1 MKRRFL
7 ALVLAG
13 CLAAVLSTAA
23 WAMSPTGFYLNV
35 ELPSGETIALDVES
49 GDSID
54 NVKEELEMK
63 TKIAAGEQH
72 LYYGGKLLV
81 DGRTLANYNIQKGS
95 TLLLTTKIKGTP
107 AGEKLTEEN
116 MSGSTIG
123 APVTISE
130 KTLNS
135 GTYYLCN
142 NVKLT
147 QALVIQGDVTLDL
160 NGFVLKITGSGSVIK
175 IESGTLTLVDSH
187 PAAIHKFVKEA
198 TGLWTLNENAG
209 TEIVKGGVITGGI
222 GREHSFSSVYG
233 SISENGGGGVFINQ
247 DASFVMESGNIVGC
261 SAVGEHNTAG
271 GVLVA
276 RSASFVM
283 KAGKIAGCTA
293 ARGGGV
299 YVADKNEAKTLGR
312 FTMEGGSIVGCVAT
326 DESYS
331 GGGVANHGDFTMTG
345 GTIRSCTATAGH
357 GGGICSVRQ
366 LHISGSA
373 VVTDCKAGGSYAS
386 SGAMLISPD
395 STYTAIIAGGTFD
408 GNVVNNKSTTITG
421 GTFSDEVQNSGVI
434 ENGQFNGAVNNYE
447 GTIKGGTFYG
457 SVKNESDYDDGVLR
471 RAGTISG
478 GTFNGT
484 VTNEAAGRIS
494 GGTYNGSVY
503 GTFYTVAFV
512 SNGGTAVP
520 NQKYA
525 NTPVTAPTV
534 SRAGYTLVGW
544 YTDEACT
551 AAYDFTQPVTD
562 SVTLYAK
569 WEAAPRYYYNSGT
582 TTDTDNADEDKKGS
596 PKTFDPGAGIYAVS
610 VALSL
615 TGTAWIGRKRH

>member
-1 MKRRFL
+1 METGKNRYTEGERIRGARFGAHGRERSKRVKRRFL

-23 WAMSPTGFYLNV
+23 WATLPTGFYLNV
-35 ELPSGETIALDVES
+35 ELPSGETIALDAES

-54 NVKEELEMK
+54 NIKGKLETK

-72 LYYGGKLLV
+72 LYYGGNLLV

-160 NGFVLKITGSGSVIK
+160 NGFVLQHENRDANDSVIQMD
-175 IESGTLTLVDSH
+175 SGTLTLVDSN
-187 PAAIHKFVKEA
+187 PDAIHKFVKEA

-247 DASFVMESGNIVGC
+247 DASFVMEGGNIVGC
-261 SAVGEHNTAG
+261 SAVGEHSTAG

-299 YVADKNEAKTLGR
+299 YVADRDGDYALGS
-312 FTMEGGSIVGCVAT
+312 FTMNGGTIEWCVAYGSAAY
-326 DESYS
+326 DD
-331 GGGVANHGDFTMTG
+331 GGGVNNLGSFTMNG
-345 GTIRSCTATAGH
+345 GTIRNCTAAYGY
-357 GGGICSVRQ
+357 GGGISSLRNITICGDAFVRDCTASQ
-366 LHISGSA
+366 DKSSA
-373 VVTDCKAGGSYAS
+373 MYLNPSNPADRAVIEGGTFRGNIYAS
-386 SGAMLISPD
+386 PYCTGMVAV
-395 STYTAIIAGGTFD
+395 TGGTFD
-408 GNVVNNKSTTITG
+408 PGQPNGITLH
-421 GTFSDEVQNSGVI
+421 TV
-434 ENGQFNGAVNNYE
+434 
-447 GTIKGGTFYG
+447 
-457 SVKNESDYDDGVLR
+457 
-471 RAGTISG
+471 
-478 GTFNGT
+478 TFN
-484 VTNEAAGRIS
+484 
-494 GGTYNGSVY
+494 
-503 GTFYTVAFV
+503 
-512 SNGGTAVP
+512 SNGGSDVP
-520 NQKYA
+520 GQIRA
-525 NTPVTAPTV
+525 NAAATAPTV

-551 AAYDFTQPVTD
+551 AAYDFTKPVTD

-596 PKTFDPGAGIYAVS
+596 PKTFDPGVGIYAVS

-615 TGTAWIGRKRH
+615 TGTAWICRKRH

>member
-35 ELPSGETIALDVES
+35 ELPSGKTIALDVES

-160 NGFVLKITGSGSVIK
+160 NGFVLQHENRDANDSVIQMD
-175 IESGTLTLVDSH
+175 SGTLTLVDSN
-187 PAAIHKFVKEA
+187 PDAIHKFVKEA

-247 DASFVMESGNIVGC
+247 DASFVMEGGNIVGC

-299 YVADKNEAKTLGR
+299 YVADRDGDYALGS
-312 FTMEGGSIVGCVAT
+312 FTMNGGTIEWCVAYGSAAY
-326 DESYS
+326 DD
-331 GGGVANHGDFTMTG
+331 GGGVNNLGSFTMNG
-345 GTIRSCTATAGH
+345 GTIRNCTAAYGY
-357 GGGICSVRQ
+357 GGGISSLRNITICGDAFVRDCTASQ
-366 LHISGSA
+366 DKSSA
-373 VVTDCKAGGSYAS
+373 MYLNPSNPADRAVIEGGTFRGNIYAS
-386 SGAMLISPD
+386 PYCTGMVAV
-395 STYTAIIAGGTFD
+395 TGGTFD
-408 GNVVNNKSTTITG
+408 PGQPNGITLH
-421 GTFSDEVQNSGVI
+421 TV
-434 ENGQFNGAVNNYE
+434 
-447 GTIKGGTFYG
+447 
-457 SVKNESDYDDGVLR
+457 
-471 RAGTISG
+471 
-478 GTFNGT
+478 TFN
-484 VTNEAAGRIS
+484 
-494 GGTYNGSVY
+494 
-503 GTFYTVAFV
+503 
-512 SNGGTAVP
+512 SNGGSDVP
-520 NQKYA
+520 EQIRA
-525 NTPVTAPTV
+525 NAAATKPADPTR
-534 SRAGYTLVGW
+534 SGYDFGGW
-544 YTDEACT
+544 YTDEA
-551 AAYDFTQPVTD
+551 FTTEYTFTESEKVTQAL
-562 SVTLYAK
+562 TLYAK
-569 WEAAPRYYYNSGT
+569 WTKEAAKYYYYSP
-582 TTDTDNADEDKKGS
+582 ADGSADAAKGS
-596 PKTFDPGAGIYAVS
+596 PKTFDAGVGVYVGMAV
-610 VALSL
+610 LSL
-615 TGTAWIGRKRH
+615 SGSAVVLGKKRK

>member
-13 CLAAVLSTAA
+13 GLAAVLSTAA

-35 ELPSGETIALDVES
+35 ELPSGETIALDAES

-54 NVKEELEMK
+54 NIKGKLETK

-72 LYYGGKLLV
+72 LYYGGNLLV

-160 NGFVLKITGSGSVIK
+160 NGFVLQHENRDANDSVIQMD
-175 IESGTLTLVDSH
+175 SGTLTLVDSN
-187 PAAIHKFVKEA
+187 PDAIPKFVTEA
-198 TGLWTLNENAG
+198 PALWPLNENAG

-247 DASFVMESGNIVGC
+247 DASFVMEGGNIVGC

-299 YVADKNEAKTLGR
+299 YVADRDGDYALGS
-312 FTMEGGSIVGCVAT
+312 FTMNGGTIEWCVAYGSAAY
-326 DESYS
+326 DD
-331 GGGVANHGDFTMTG
+331 GGGVNNLGSFTMNG
-345 GTIRSCTATAGH
+345 GTIRNCTAAYGY
-357 GGGICSVRQ
+357 GGGISSLRNITICGDAFVRDCTASQ
-366 LHISGSA
+366 DKSSA
-373 VVTDCKAGGSYAS
+373 MYLNPSNPADRAVIEGGTFRGNIYAS
-386 SGAMLISPD
+386 PYCTGMVAV
-395 STYTAIIAGGTFD
+395 TGGTFD
-408 GNVVNNKSTTITG
+408 PGQPNGITLH
-421 GTFSDEVQNSGVI
+421 TV
-434 ENGQFNGAVNNYE
+434 
-447 GTIKGGTFYG
+447 
-457 SVKNESDYDDGVLR
+457 
-471 RAGTISG
+471 
-478 GTFNGT
+478 TFN
-484 VTNEAAGRIS
+484 
-494 GGTYNGSVY
+494 
-503 GTFYTVAFV
+503 
-512 SNGGTAVP
+512 SNGGSDVP
-520 NQKYA
+520 GQIRA
-525 NTPVTAPTV
+525 NAAATKPADPTR
-534 SRAGYTLVGW
+534 SGYVFAGW

-562 SVTLYAK
+562 NITLYAK

-582 TTDTDNADEDKKGS
+582 TTDTDNADKDKKGS

-615 TGTAWIGRKRH
+615 TGTALIGRKRH

>member
-23 WAMSPTGFYLNV
+23 WATSPTGFYLNV
-35 ELPSGETIALDVES
+35 ELPSGKTIVLDAES

-54 NVKEELEMK
+54 NVKQ
-63 TKIAAGEQH
+63 KIQNAAGVSVTEQY

-160 NGFVLKITGSGSVIK
+160 NGFVLQHENRDANDSVIQMD
-175 IESGTLTLVDSH
+175 SGTLTLVDSN
-187 PAAIHKFVKEA
+187 PDAIHKFVKEA

-247 DASFVMESGNIVGC
+247 DASFVMEGGNIVGC

-299 YVADKNEAKTLGR
+299 YVADRDGDYALGS
-312 FTMEGGSIVGCVAT
+312 FTMNGGTIEWCVAYGSAAY
-326 DESYS
+326 DD
-331 GGGVANHGDFTMTG
+331 GGGVNNLGSFTMNG
-345 GTIRSCTATAGH
+345 GTIRNCTAAYGY
-357 GGGICSVRQ
+357 GGGISSLRNITICGDAFVRDCTASQ
-366 LHISGSA
+366 DKSSA
-373 VVTDCKAGGSYAS
+373 MYLNPSNPADRAVIEGGTFRGNIYAS
-386 SGAMLISPD
+386 PYCTGMVAV
-395 STYTAIIAGGTFD
+395 TGGTFD
-408 GNVVNNKSTTITG
+408 PGQPNGITLH
-421 GTFSDEVQNSGVI
+421 TV
-434 ENGQFNGAVNNYE
+434 
-447 GTIKGGTFYG
+447 
-457 SVKNESDYDDGVLR
+457 
-471 RAGTISG
+471 
-478 GTFNGT
+478 TFN
-484 VTNEAAGRIS
+484 
-494 GGTYNGSVY
+494 
-503 GTFYTVAFV
+503 
-512 SNGGTAVP
+512 SNGGSDVP
-520 NQKYA
+520 EQIRA
-525 NTPVTAPTV
+525 NAAATKPADPTR
-534 SRAGYTLVGW
+534 SGYDFGGW
-544 YTDEACT
+544 YTDEA
-551 AAYDFTQPVTD
+551 FTTEYTFTESEKVTQAL
-562 SVTLYAK
+562 TLYAK
-569 WEAAPRYYYNSGT
+569 WTKEAAKYYYYSP
-582 TTDTDNADEDKKGS
+582 ADGSADAAKGS
-596 PKTFDPGAGIYAVS
+596 PKTFDAGVGIYAVS
-610 VALSL
+610 AALSL

>member
-23 WAMSPTGFYLNV
+23 WAMCLNV

-54 NVKEELEMK
+54 NVKQK
-63 TKIAAGEQH
+63 VQNAAGVSVTEQY
-72 LYYGGKLLV
+72 LYYGGKFLYN
-81 DGRTLANYNIQKGS
+81 GRTLADYNIQKES
-95 TLLLTTKIKGTP
+95 TLLVASEAKGTP
-107 AGEKLTEEN
+107 SGTPLTAAEPSKEWVDITEEKVLTE
-116 MSGSTIG
+116 
-123 APVTISE
+123 
-130 KTLNS
+130 
-135 GTYYLCN
+135 GTYFLCN
-142 NVKLT
+142 NVNLT
-147 QALVIQGDVTLDL
+147 HPLVIQGDVTLDL
-160 NGFVLKITGSGSVIK
+160 NGFVLQYENSGANDSVIQVD
-175 IESGTLTLVDSH
+175 SGTLTLVDSH
-187 PAAIHKFVKEA
+187 PAAIHKFVKN
-198 TGLWTLNENAG
+198 TDDLWMLDESQGAG
-209 TEIVKGGVITGGI
+209 IVRGGIITGGNA
-222 GREHSFSSVYG
+222 GY
-233 SISENGGGGVFINQ
+233 NDGGGVYVCPG
-247 DASFVMESGNIVGC
+247 AELVMRGGSIVGC
-261 SAVGEHNTAG
+261 
-271 GVLVA
+271 
-276 RSASFVM
+276 
-283 KAGKIAGCTA
+283 KAKQ
-293 ARGGGV
+293 GGGV

-312 FTMEGGSIVGCVAT
+312 FTMKGGSIVGCVAT

-345 GTIRSCTATAGH
+345 GTIHRCSTTEGS

-373 VVTDCKAGGSYAS
+373 IVTDCKAGGSYAS
-386 SGAMLISPD
+386 SGAMLISPG
-395 STYTAIIAGGTFD
+395 STYTAVIAGGTFD
-408 GNVVNNKSTTITG
+408 GNVENSKGTITG
-421 GTFSDEVQNSGVI
+421 GTFNGQVRNSGVI

-447 GTIKGGTFYG
+447 GTIKGGTF
-457 SVKNESDYDDGVLR
+457 
-471 RAGTISG
+471 
-478 GTFNGT
+478 NGT
-484 VTNEAAGRIS
+484 VTNEGGGRIS

-551 AAYDFTQPVTD
+551 AAYDFTQPVTE

-596 PKTFDPGAGIYAVS
+596 PKTFDPGVGIYAVS

>member
-23 WAMSPTGFYLNV
+23 WATLPTGFYLNV
-35 ELPSGETIALDVES
+35 ELPSGETIALDAES

-54 NVKEELEMK
+54 NIKGKLETK

-72 LYYGGKLLV
+72 LYYGGNLLV

-160 NGFVLKITGSGSVIK
+160 NGFVLQHENRDANDSVIK
-175 IESGTLTLVDSH
+175 IESGTLTLVDSN
-187 PAAIHKFVKEA
+187 PDAIHKFVKEA

-247 DASFVMESGNIVGC
+247 DASFVMEGGNIVGC

-299 YVADKNEAKTLGR
+299 YVADRDGDYALGS
-312 FTMEGGSIVGCVAT
+312 FTMNGGTIEWCVAYGSAAY
-326 DESYS
+326 DD
-331 GGGVANHGDFTMTG
+331 GGGVNNLGSFTMNG
-345 GTIRSCTATAGH
+345 GTIRNCTAAYGY
-357 GGGICSVRQ
+357 GGGISSLRNITICGDAFVRDCTASQ
-366 LHISGSA
+366 DKSSA
-373 VVTDCKAGGSYAS
+373 MYLNPSNPADRAVIEGGTFRGNIYAS
-386 SGAMLISPD
+386 PYCTGMVAV
-395 STYTAIIAGGTFD
+395 TGGTFD
-408 GNVVNNKSTTITG
+408 PGQPNGITLH
-421 GTFSDEVQNSGVI
+421 TV
-434 ENGQFNGAVNNYE
+434 
-447 GTIKGGTFYG
+447 
-457 SVKNESDYDDGVLR
+457 
-471 RAGTISG
+471 
-478 GTFNGT
+478 TFN
-484 VTNEAAGRIS
+484 
-494 GGTYNGSVY
+494 
-503 GTFYTVAFV
+503 
-512 SNGGTAVP
+512 SNGGSDVP
-520 NQKYA
+520 EQIRA
-525 NTPVTAPTV
+525 NAAATKPD
-534 SRAGYTLVGW
+534 SRKAGYTLVGW

-551 AAYDFTQPVTD
+551 AAYAFTKPVTD

-569 WEAAPRYYYNSGT
+569 WEAAPRYYYNSGTT

-615 TGTAWIGRKRH
+615 TGTAGIGRKRH

>member
-23 WAMSPTGFYLNV
+23 WATSPTGFCLNV
-35 ELPSGETIALDVES
+35 ELPSGKTIALDVES

-54 NVKEELEMK
+54 NVKQK
-63 TKIAAGEQH
+63 VQNAAGVSATEQY

-81 DGRTLANYNIQKGS
+81 DDRTLANYNIQKGS

-142 NVKLT
+142 NVNLT
-147 QALVIQGDVTLDL
+147 HPLVIQGDVTLDL

-247 DASFVMESGNIVGC
+247 DASFVMEGGNIVGC

-299 YVADKNEAKTLGR
+299 YVADRDGDYALGS
-312 FTMEGGSIVGCVAT
+312 FTMNGGTIEWCVAYGSAAY
-326 DESYS
+326 DD
-331 GGGVANHGDFTMTG
+331 GGGVNNLGSFTMNG
-345 GTIRSCTATAGH
+345 GTIRNCTAAYEY
-357 GGGICSVRQ
+357 GGGISSLRNITICGDAFVRDCTASQ
-366 LHISGSA
+366 DKSSA
-373 VVTDCKAGGSYAS
+373 MYLNPSNPADRAVIEGGTFRGNIYAS
-386 SGAMLISPD
+386 PYCTGMVAV
-395 STYTAIIAGGTFD
+395 TGGTFD
-408 GNVVNNKSTTITG
+408 PGQPNGITLH
-421 GTFSDEVQNSGVI
+421 TV
-434 ENGQFNGAVNNYE
+434 
-447 GTIKGGTFYG
+447 
-457 SVKNESDYDDGVLR
+457 
-471 RAGTISG
+471 
-478 GTFNGT
+478 TFN
-484 VTNEAAGRIS
+484 
-494 GGTYNGSVY
+494 
-503 GTFYTVAFV
+503 
-512 SNGGTAVP
+512 SNGGSDVP
-520 NQKYA
+520 EQIRA
-525 NTPVTAPTV
+525 NAAATKPADPTR
-534 SRAGYTLVGW
+534 SGYVFAGW

-551 AAYDFTQPVTD
+551 AAYDFTQPVRD
-562 SVTLYAK
+562 NITLYAK

-582 TTDTDNADEDKKGS
+582 TETGKTDENKKGS
-596 PKTFDPGAGIYAVS
+596 PKTFDPGVGIYAVS

>member
-23 WAMSPTGFYLNV
+23 WATLPTGFYLNV
-35 ELPSGETIALDVES
+35 ELPSGETIALDAAS

-54 NVKEELEMK
+54 NIIGKLETK

-142 NVKLT
+142 NVNLT
-147 QALVIQGDVTLDL
+147 QPLVIQGDVTLDL

-175 IESGTLTLVDSH
+175 IESGTLTLVDSN
-187 PAAIHKFVKEA
+187 PAAIHKFVKN
-198 TGLWTLNENAG
+198 TGDLWMLDESQGAG
-209 TEIVKGGVITGGI
+209 IVRGGIITGGI

-247 DASFVMESGNIVGC
+247 DASFVMEGGNIVGC

-299 YVADKNEAKTLGR
+299 YVADRDGDYALGS
-312 FTMEGGSIVGCVAT
+312 FTMNGGTIEWCVAYGSAAY
-326 DESYS
+326 DD
-331 GGGVANHGDFTMTG
+331 GGGVNNLGSFTMNG
-345 GTIRSCTATAGH
+345 GTIRNCTAAYGY
-357 GGGICSVRQ
+357 GGGISSLRNITICGDAFVRDCTASQ
-366 LHISGSA
+366 DKSSA
-373 VVTDCKAGGSYAS
+373 MYLNPSNPADRAVIEGGTFRGNIYAS
-386 SGAMLISPD
+386 PYCTGMVAV
-395 STYTAIIAGGTFD
+395 TGGTFD
-408 GNVVNNKSTTITG
+408 PGQPNGITLH
-421 GTFSDEVQNSGVI
+421 TV
-434 ENGQFNGAVNNYE
+434 
-447 GTIKGGTFYG
+447 
-457 SVKNESDYDDGVLR
+457 
-471 RAGTISG
+471 
-478 GTFNGT
+478 TFN
-484 VTNEAAGRIS
+484 
-494 GGTYNGSVY
+494 
-503 GTFYTVAFV
+503 
-512 SNGGTAVP
+512 SNGGSDVP
-520 NQKYA
+520 GQIRA
-525 NTPVTAPTV
+525 NAAATKPADPTR
-534 SRAGYTLVGW
+534 SGYVFAGW

-562 SVTLYAK
+562 NITLYAK

-582 TTDTDNADEDKKGS
+582 TTDTDNADKDKKGS

-615 TGTAWIGRKRH
+615 TGTALIGRKRH

>member
-23 WAMSPTGFYLNV
+23 WATSPTGFCLNV

-54 NVKEELEMK
+54 NVKQK
-63 TKIAAGEQH
+63 VQNAAGVSVTEQY
-72 LYYGGKLLV
+72 LYYGGKFLNN
-81 DGRTLANYNIQKGS
+81 GRTLADYNIQKES
-95 TLLLTTKIKGTP
+95 TLLVASEAKGTP
-107 AGEKLTEEN
+107 SGTPLTAAEPSKEWVNITEEN
-116 MSGSTIG
+116 VLT
-123 APVTISE
+123 E
-130 KTLNS
+130 
-135 GTYYLCN
+135 GTYFLCN
-142 NVKLT
+142 NVNLT
-147 QALVIQGDVTLDL
+147 HPLVIRGNVTLDL

-187 PAAIHKFVKEA
+187 PAAIHKFVKN
-198 TGLWTLNENAG
+198 TGDLWMLDESQGAG
-209 TEIVKGGVITGGI
+209 IVRGGIITGGI

-247 DASFVMESGNIVGC
+247 DASFVMEGGNIVGC

-299 YVADKNEAKTLGR
+299 YVADRDGDYALGS
-312 FTMEGGSIVGCVAT
+312 FTMNGGTIEWCVAYGSAAY
-326 DESYS
+326 DD
-331 GGGVANHGDFTMTG
+331 GGGVNNLGSFTMNG
-345 GTIRSCTATAGH
+345 GTIRNCTAAYGY
-357 GGGICSVRQ
+357 GGGISSLRNITICGDAYVRDCTASQ
-366 LHISGSA
+366 DKSSA
-373 VVTDCKAGGSYAS
+373 MYLNPSNPADRAVIEGGTFRGNIYAS
-386 SGAMLISPD
+386 PYCTGMVAV
-395 STYTAIIAGGTFD
+395 TGGTFD
-408 GNVVNNKSTTITG
+408 PGQPNGITLY
-421 GTFSDEVQNSGVI
+421 TV
-434 ENGQFNGAVNNYE
+434 
-447 GTIKGGTFYG
+447 
-457 SVKNESDYDDGVLR
+457 
-471 RAGTISG
+471 
-478 GTFNGT
+478 TFN
-484 VTNEAAGRIS
+484 
-494 GGTYNGSVY
+494 
-503 GTFYTVAFV
+503 
-512 SNGGTAVP
+512 SNGGSDVP
-520 NQKYA
+520 GQIRA
-525 NTPVTAPTV
+525 NAAATKPD
-534 SRAGYTLVGW
+534 SRKAGYTLVGW

-582 TTDTDNADEDKKGS
+582 TTDTDNGDEDKKGS

-610 VALSL
+610 AALSL

>member
-23 WAMSPTGFYLNV
+23 WATSPTGFYLNV
-35 ELPSGETIALDVES
+35 ELPSGETIALDAES

-54 NVKEELEMK
+54 NVKQK
-63 TKIAAGEQH
+63 VQNAAGVSVTEQY
-72 LYYGGKLLV
+72 LYYGGKFLNN
-81 DGRTLANYNIQKGS
+81 GRTLADYNIQKGS

-160 NGFVLKITGSGSVIK
+160 NGFVLQHENRDANDSVIQVD
-175 IESGTLTLVDSH
+175 SGTLTLVDSH
-187 PAAIHKFVKEA
+187 PYAIHKFVKES

-247 DASFVMESGNIVGC
+247 DASFVMEGGNIVGC

-299 YVADKNEAKTLGR
+299 YVADRDGDYALGS
-312 FTMEGGSIVGCVAT
+312 FTMNGGTIEWCVAYGSAAY
-326 DESYS
+326 DD
-331 GGGVANHGDFTMTG
+331 GGGVNNLGSFTMNG
-345 GTIRSCTATAGH
+345 GTIRNCTAAYGY
-357 GGGICSVRQ
+357 GGGISSLRNITICGDAFVRDCTARQ
-366 LHISGSA
+366 DKSSA
-373 VVTDCKAGGSYAS
+373 MYLNPSNPADRAVIEGGTFRGNIYAS
-386 SGAMLISPD
+386 PYCTGMVAV
-395 STYTAIIAGGTFD
+395 TGGTFD
-408 GNVVNNKSTTITG
+408 PGQPNGITLH
-421 GTFSDEVQNSGVI
+421 TV
-434 ENGQFNGAVNNYE
+434 
-447 GTIKGGTFYG
+447 
-457 SVKNESDYDDGVLR
+457 
-471 RAGTISG
+471 
-478 GTFNGT
+478 TFN
-484 VTNEAAGRIS
+484 
-494 GGTYNGSVY
+494 
-503 GTFYTVAFV
+503 
-512 SNGGTAVP
+512 SNGGSDVP
-520 NQKYA
+520 EQIRA
-525 NTPVTAPTV
+525 NAAATKPD
-534 SRAGYTLVGW
+534 SRKAGYTLVGW

>member
-23 WAMSPTGFYLNV
+23 WATSPTGFYLNV
-35 ELPSGETIALDVES
+35 ELPSGETIALDAAS

-54 NVKEELEMK
+54 NIIGKLETK

-160 NGFVLKITGSGSVIK
+160 NGFVLQHENRDANDSVIK
-175 IESGTLTLVDSH
+175 IESGTLTLVDSN
-187 PAAIHKFVKEA
+187 PDAIHKFVKEA

-247 DASFVMESGNIVGC
+247 DASFVMEGGNIVGC

-299 YVADKNEAKTLGR
+299 YVADRDGDYALGS
-312 FTMEGGSIVGCVAT
+312 FTMNGGTIEWCVAYGSAAY
-326 DESYS
+326 DD
-331 GGGVANHGDFTMTG
+331 GGGVNNLGSFTMNG
-345 GTIRSCTATAGH
+345 GTIRNCTAAYGY
-357 GGGICSVRQ
+357 GGGISSLRNITICGDAFVRDCTASQ
-366 LHISGSA
+366 DKSSA
-373 VVTDCKAGGSYAS
+373 MYLNPSNPADRAVIEGGTFRGNIYAS
-386 SGAMLISPD
+386 LYCTGMVAV
-395 STYTAIIAGGTFD
+395 TGGTFD
-408 GNVVNNKSTTITG
+408 PGQPNGITLH
-421 GTFSDEVQNSGVI
+421 TV
-434 ENGQFNGAVNNYE
+434 
-447 GTIKGGTFYG
+447 
-457 SVKNESDYDDGVLR
+457 
-471 RAGTISG
+471 
-478 GTFNGT
+478 TFN
-484 VTNEAAGRIS
+484 
-494 GGTYNGSVY
+494 
-503 GTFYTVAFV
+503 
-512 SNGGTAVP
+512 SNGGSDVP
-520 NQKYA
+520 EQIRA
-525 NTPVTAPTV
+525 NAAATKPD
-534 SRAGYTLVGW
+534 SRKAGYTLVGW

-551 AAYDFTQPVTD
+551 AAYDFTKPVTD

-596 PKTFDPGAGIYAVS
+596 PKTFDPGVGIYAVS

>member
-23 WAMSPTGFYLNV
+23 WAMCLNV

-54 NVKEELEMK
+54 NVKQK
-63 TKIAAGEQH
+63 VQNAAGVSVTEQY
-72 LYYGGKLLV
+72 LYYGGKFLYN
-81 DGRTLANYNIQKGS
+81 GRTLADYNIQKES
-95 TLLLTTKIKGTP
+95 TLLVASEAKGTP
-107 AGEKLTEEN
+107 SGTPLTAAEPSKEWVDITEEKVLTE
-116 MSGSTIG
+116 
-123 APVTISE
+123 
-130 KTLNS
+130 
-135 GTYYLCN
+135 GTYFLCN
-142 NVKLT
+142 NVNLT
-147 QALVIQGDVTLDL
+147 HPLVIQGDVTLDL
-160 NGFVLKITGSGSVIK
+160 NGFVLQYENSGANDSVIQVD
-175 IESGTLTLVDSH
+175 SGTLTLVDSH
-187 PAAIHKFVKEA
+187 PAAIHKFVKN
-198 TGLWTLNENAG
+198 TDDLWMLDESQGAG
-209 TEIVKGGVITGGI
+209 IVRGGIITGGNA
-222 GREHSFSSVYG
+222 GY
-233 SISENGGGGVFINQ
+233 NDGGGVYVCPG
-247 DASFVMESGNIVGC
+247 AELVMRGGSIVGC
-261 SAVGEHNTAG
+261 
-271 GVLVA
+271 
-276 RSASFVM
+276 
-283 KAGKIAGCTA
+283 KAKQ
-293 ARGGGV
+293 GGGV

-312 FTMEGGSIVGCVAT
+312 FTMKGGSIVGCVAT

-345 GTIRSCTATAGH
+345 GTIHRCSTTEGS

-373 VVTDCKAGGSYAS
+373 IVTDCKAGGSYAS
-386 SGAMLISPD
+386 SGAMLISPG
-395 STYTAIIAGGTFD
+395 STYTAVIAGGTFD
-408 GNVVNNKSTTITG
+408 GNVENSKGTITG
-421 GTFSDEVQNSGVI
+421 GTFNGQVRNSGVI
-434 ENGQFNGAVNNYE
+434 ENGQFNGAVNNYA
-447 GTIKGGTFYG
+447 GTIK
-457 SVKNESDYDDGVLR
+457 
-471 RAGTISG
+471 G

-484 VTNEAAGRIS
+484 VTNEGAGRIS

-551 AAYDFTQPVTD
+551 AAYDFTQPVTE

-596 PKTFDPGAGIYAVS
+596 PKTFDPGVGIYAVS

>member
-23 WAMSPTGFYLNV
+23 WATLPTGFYLNV
-35 ELPSGETIALDVES
+35 ELPSGETIALDAES
-49 GDSID
+49 GDSTD
-54 NVKEELEMK
+54 NIKGKLETK

-72 LYYGGKLLV
+72 LYYGGNLLV

-142 NVKLT
+142 NVNLT
-147 QALVIQGDVTLDL
+147 HPLVIRGNVTLDL

-247 DASFVMESGNIVGC
+247 DASFVMEGGNIVGC

-299 YVADKNEAKTLGR
+299 YVADRDGDYALGS
-312 FTMEGGSIVGCVAT
+312 FTMNGGTIEWCVAYGSAAY
-326 DESYS
+326 DD
-331 GGGVANHGDFTMTG
+331 GGGVNNLGSFTMNG
-345 GTIRSCTATAGH
+345 GTIRNCTAAYGY
-357 GGGICSVRQ
+357 GGGISSLRNITICGDAFVRDCTASQ
-366 LHISGSA
+366 DKSSA
-373 VVTDCKAGGSYAS
+373 MYLNPSNPADRAVIEGGTFRGNIYAS
-386 SGAMLISPD
+386 PYCAGMVAV
-395 STYTAIIAGGTFD
+395 TGGTFD
-408 GNVVNNKSTTITG
+408 PGQPNGITLH
-421 GTFSDEVQNSGVI
+421 TV
-434 ENGQFNGAVNNYE
+434 
-447 GTIKGGTFYG
+447 
-457 SVKNESDYDDGVLR
+457 
-471 RAGTISG
+471 
-478 GTFNGT
+478 TFN
-484 VTNEAAGRIS
+484 
-494 GGTYNGSVY
+494 
-503 GTFYTVAFV
+503 
-512 SNGGTAVP
+512 SNGGSDVP
-520 NQKYA
+520 EQIRA
-525 NTPVTAPTV
+525 NAAATKPD
-534 SRAGYTLVGW
+534 SRKAGYTLVGW

-551 AAYDFTQPVTD
+551 AAYDFTKPVTD

-582 TTDTDNADEDKKGS
+582 TTDTDNADKDKKGS

-615 TGTAWIGRKRH
+615 AGMAYVSRKKQ

>member
-23 WAMSPTGFYLNV
+23 WATLPTGFYLNV

-54 NVKEELEMK
+54 NIKGKLETK

-72 LYYGGKLLV
+72 LYYGGNLLV

-160 NGFVLKITGSGSVIK
+160 NGFVLQHENRDANDSVIQMD
-175 IESGTLTLVDSH
+175 SGTLTLVDSN
-187 PAAIHKFVKEA
+187 PDAIHKFVKEA

-247 DASFVMESGNIVGC
+247 DASFVMEGGNIVGC

-299 YVADKNEAKTLGR
+299 YVADRDGDYALGS
-312 FTMEGGSIVGCVAT
+312 FTMNGGTIEWCVAYGSAAY
-326 DESYS
+326 DD
-331 GGGVANHGDFTMTG
+331 GGGVNNLGSFTMNG
-345 GTIRSCTATAGH
+345 GTIRNCTAAYGY
-357 GGGICSVRQ
+357 GGGISSLRNITICGDAFVRDCTASQ
-366 LHISGSA
+366 DKSSA
-373 VVTDCKAGGSYAS
+373 MYLNPSNPADRAVIEGGTFRGNIYAS
-386 SGAMLISPD
+386 PYRTGMVAV
-395 STYTAIIAGGTFD
+395 TGGTFD
-408 GNVVNNKSTTITG
+408 PGQPNGITLH
-421 GTFSDEVQNSGVI
+421 TV
-434 ENGQFNGAVNNYE
+434 
-447 GTIKGGTFYG
+447 
-457 SVKNESDYDDGVLR
+457 
-471 RAGTISG
+471 
-478 GTFNGT
+478 TFN
-484 VTNEAAGRIS
+484 
-494 GGTYNGSVY
+494 
-503 GTFYTVAFV
+503 
-512 SNGGTAVP
+512 SNGGSDVP
-520 NQKYA
+520 GQIRA
-525 NTPVTAPTV
+525 NAAATKPD
-534 SRAGYTLVGW
+534 SRKAGYTLVGW

-551 AAYDFTQPVTD
+551 AAYDFTKPVTD

>member
-23 WAMSPTGFYLNV
+23 WATSPTGFCLNV
-35 ELPSGETIALDVES
+35 ELPSGETIALDAES

-54 NVKEELEMK
+54 NVKQK
-63 TKIAAGEQH
+63 VQNAAGVSVTEQY
-72 LYYGGKLLV
+72 LYYGGKFLNN
-81 DGRTLANYNIQKGS
+81 GRTLADYNIQKES
-95 TLLLTTKIKGTP
+95 TLLVASEAKGTP
-107 AGEKLTEEN
+107 SGTPLTAAEPLKEWVNITEEKVLTE
-116 MSGSTIG
+116 G
-123 APVTISE
+123 A
-130 KTLNS
+130 
-135 GTYYLCN
+135 YFLCN
-142 NVKLT
+142 NVNLT
-147 QALVIQGDVTLDL
+147 HPLVIQGDVTLDL

-247 DASFVMESGNIVGC
+247 DASFVMEGGNIVGC

-299 YVADKNEAKTLGR
+299 YVADRDGDYALGS
-312 FTMEGGSIVGCVAT
+312 FTMNGGTIEWCVAYGSAAY
-326 DESYS
+326 DD
-331 GGGVANHGDFTMTG
+331 GGGVNNLGSFTMNG
-345 GTIRSCTATAGH
+345 GTIRNCTAAYGY
-357 GGGICSVRQ
+357 GGGISSLRNITICGDAFVRDCTASQ
-366 LHISGSA
+366 DKSSA
-373 VVTDCKAGGSYAS
+373 MYLNPSNPADRAVIEGGTFRGNIYAS
-386 SGAMLISPD
+386 PYCTGMVAV
-395 STYTAIIAGGTFD
+395 TGGTFD
-408 GNVVNNKSTTITG
+408 PGQPNGITLH
-421 GTFSDEVQNSGVI
+421 TV
-434 ENGQFNGAVNNYE
+434 
-447 GTIKGGTFYG
+447 
-457 SVKNESDYDDGVLR
+457 
-471 RAGTISG
+471 
-478 GTFNGT
+478 TFN
-484 VTNEAAGRIS
+484 
-494 GGTYNGSVY
+494 
-503 GTFYTVAFV
+503 
-512 SNGGTAVP
+512 SNGGSDVP
-520 NQKYA
+520 EQIRA
-525 NTPVTAPTV
+525 NAAATKPD
-534 SRAGYTLVGW
+534 SRKAGYTLVGW

-551 AAYDFTQPVTD
+551 AAYDFTKPVTD

-615 TGTAWIGRKRH
+615 TDNVQ

>member
-23 WAMSPTGFYLNV
+23 WATSPTGFYLNV

-54 NVKEELEMK
+54 NVKQK
-63 TKIAAGEQH
+63 VQNAAGVSVTEQY
-72 LYYGGKLLV
+72 LYYGGKFLNN
-81 DGRTLANYNIQKGS
+81 GRTLADYNIQKES
-95 TLLLTTKIKGTP
+95 TLLVASEAKGTP
-107 AGEKLTEEN
+107 SGTPLTAAEPSKEWVDITEEKVLTE
-116 MSGSTIG
+116 
-123 APVTISE
+123 
-130 KTLNS
+130 
-135 GTYYLCN
+135 GTYFLCN
-142 NVKLT
+142 NVNLT
-147 QALVIQGDVTLDL
+147 HPLVIRGNVTLDL

-187 PAAIHKFVKEA
+187 PAAIHKFVKN
-198 TGLWTLNENAG
+198 TDDLWMLDESQGA
-209 TEIVKGGVITGGI
+209 EIVKGGVITGGI

-247 DASFVMESGNIVGC
+247 DASFVMEGGNIVGC

-299 YVADKNEAKTLGR
+299 YVADRDGDYALGS
-312 FTMEGGSIVGCVAT
+312 FTMNGGTIEWCVAYGSAAY
-326 DESYS
+326 DD
-331 GGGVANHGDFTMTG
+331 GGGVNNLGSFTMNG
-345 GTIRSCTATAGH
+345 GTIRNCTAAYGY
-357 GGGICSVRQ
+357 GGGISSLRNITICGDAFVRDCTASQ
-366 LHISGSA
+366 DKSSA
-373 VVTDCKAGGSYAS
+373 MYLNPSNPADRAVIEGGTFRGNIYAS
-386 SGAMLISPD
+386 PYCTGMVAV
-395 STYTAIIAGGTFD
+395 TGGTFD
-408 GNVVNNKSTTITG
+408 PGQPNGITLH
-421 GTFSDEVQNSGVI
+421 TV
-434 ENGQFNGAVNNYE
+434 
-447 GTIKGGTFYG
+447 
-457 SVKNESDYDDGVLR
+457 
-471 RAGTISG
+471 
-478 GTFNGT
+478 TFN
-484 VTNEAAGRIS
+484 
-494 GGTYNGSVY
+494 
-503 GTFYTVAFV
+503 
-512 SNGGTAVP
+512 SNGGSDVP
-520 NQKYA
+520 EQIRA
-525 NTPVTAPTV
+525 NAAATKPD
-534 SRAGYTLVGW
+534 SCKAGYTLVGW
-544 YTDEACT
+544 ACT
-551 AAYDFTQPVTD
+551 AAYDFTKPVTD

-582 TTDTDNADEDKKGS
+582 TTDTDNGDEDKKGS

>member
-1 MKRRFL
+1 MKKL
-7 ALVLAG
+7 WALVLAG

-23 WAMSPTGFYLNV
+23 WATLPTGFYLNV
-35 ELPSGETIALDVES
+35 ELPSGETIALDAES

-54 NVKEELEMK
+54 NIKGKLETK

-72 LYYGGKLLV
+72 LYYGGNLLV

-123 APVTISE
+123 APVTIGE

-160 NGFVLKITGSGSVIK
+160 NGFVLQHENRDANDSVIQMD
-175 IESGTLTLVDSH
+175 SGTLTLVDSN
-187 PAAIHKFVKEA
+187 PDAIHKFVKEA

-247 DASFVMESGNIVGC
+247 DASFVMEGGNIVGC

-299 YVADKNEAKTLGR
+299 YVADRDGDYALGS
-312 FTMEGGSIVGCVAT
+312 FTMNGGTIEWCVAYGSAAY
-326 DESYS
+326 DD
-331 GGGVANHGDFTMTG
+331 GGGVNNLGSFTMNG
-345 GTIRSCTATAGH
+345 GTIRNCTAAYGY
-357 GGGICSVRQ
+357 GGGISSLRNITICGDAFVRDCTASQ
-366 LHISGSA
+366 DKSSA
-373 VVTDCKAGGSYAS
+373 MYLNPSNPADRAVIEGGTFRGNIYAS
-386 SGAMLISPD
+386 PYCTGMVAV
-395 STYTAIIAGGTFD
+395 TGGTFD
-408 GNVVNNKSTTITG
+408 PGQPNGITLH
-421 GTFSDEVQNSGVI
+421 TV
-434 ENGQFNGAVNNYE
+434 
-447 GTIKGGTFYG
+447 
-457 SVKNESDYDDGVLR
+457 
-471 RAGTISG
+471 
-478 GTFNGT
+478 TFN
-484 VTNEAAGRIS
+484 
-494 GGTYNGSVY
+494 
-503 GTFYTVAFV
+503 
-512 SNGGTAVP
+512 SNGGSDVP
-520 NQKYA
+520 EQIRA
-525 NTPVTAPTV
+525 NAAATKPD
-534 SRAGYTLVGW
+534 SRKAGYTLVGW

-551 AAYDFTQPVTD
+551 AAYDFTKPVTD
-562 SVTLYAK
+562 NITLYAK

-582 TTDTDNADEDKKGS
+582 TTDTDNGDEDKKGS

-610 VALSL
+610 AALSL

>member
-23 WAMSPTGFYLNV
+23 WATLPTGFYLNV
-35 ELPSGETIALDVES
+35 ELPSGETIALDAES

-54 NVKEELEMK
+54 NIKGKLETK

-72 LYYGGKLLV
+72 LYYGGNLLV

-142 NVKLT
+142 NVNLT

-247 DASFVMESGNIVGC
+247 DASFVMEGGNIVGC

-299 YVADKNEAKTLGR
+299 YVADRDGDYALGS
-312 FTMEGGSIVGCVAT
+312 FTMNGGTIEWCVAYGSAAY
-326 DESYS
+326 DD
-331 GGGVANHGDFTMTG
+331 GGGVNNLGSFTMNG
-345 GTIRSCTATAGH
+345 GTIRNCTAAYGY
-357 GGGICSVRQ
+357 GGGISSLRNITICGDAFVRDCTASQ
-366 LHISGSA
+366 DKSSA
-373 VVTDCKAGGSYAS
+373 MYLNPSNPADRAVIEGGTFRGNIYAS
-386 SGAMLISPD
+386 PYCTGMVAV
-395 STYTAIIAGGTFD
+395 TGGTFD
-408 GNVVNNKSTTITG
+408 PGQPNGITLH
-421 GTFSDEVQNSGVI
+421 TV
-434 ENGQFNGAVNNYE
+434 
-447 GTIKGGTFYG
+447 
-457 SVKNESDYDDGVLR
+457 
-471 RAGTISG
+471 
-478 GTFNGT
+478 TFN
-484 VTNEAAGRIS
+484 
-494 GGTYNGSVY
+494 
-503 GTFYTVAFV
+503 
-512 SNGGTAVP
+512 SNGGSDVP
-520 NQKYA
+520 EQIRA
-525 NTPVTAPTV
+525 NAAATKPADPTR
-534 SRAGYTLVGW
+534 SGYVFAGW

-551 AAYDFTQPVTD
+551 AAYDFTKPVTD

-596 PKTFDPGAGIYAVS
+596 PKTFDPGVGIYAVS

>member
-35 ELPSGETIALDVES
+35 ELPSGKTIALDVES

-160 NGFVLKITGSGSVIK
+160 NGFVLQHENRDANDSVIQMD
-175 IESGTLTLVDSH
+175 SGTLTLVDSN
-187 PAAIHKFVKEA
+187 PDAIHKFVKEA

-247 DASFVMESGNIVGC
+247 DASFVMEGGNIVGC

-271 GVLVA
+271 GILVA

-299 YVADKNEAKTLGR
+299 YVADRDGDYALGS
-312 FTMEGGSIVGCVAT
+312 FTMNGGTIEWCVAYGSAAY
-326 DESYS
+326 DD
-331 GGGVANHGDFTMTG
+331 GGGVNNLGSFTMNG
-345 GTIRSCTATAGH
+345 GTIRNCTAAYGY
-357 GGGICSVRQ
+357 GGGISSLRNITICGDAFVRDCTASQ
-366 LHISGSA
+366 DKSSA
-373 VVTDCKAGGSYAS
+373 MYLNPSNPADRAVIEGGTFRGNIYAS
-386 SGAMLISPD
+386 PYCTGMVAV
-395 STYTAIIAGGTFD
+395 TGGTFD
-408 GNVVNNKSTTITG
+408 PGQPNGITLH
-421 GTFSDEVQNSGVI
+421 TV
-434 ENGQFNGAVNNYE
+434 
-447 GTIKGGTFYG
+447 
-457 SVKNESDYDDGVLR
+457 
-471 RAGTISG
+471 
-478 GTFNGT
+478 TFN
-484 VTNEAAGRIS
+484 
-494 GGTYNGSVY
+494 
-503 GTFYTVAFV
+503 
-512 SNGGTAVP
+512 SNGGSDVP
-520 NQKYA
+520 EQIRA
-525 NTPVTAPTV
+525 NAAATKPD
-534 SRAGYTLVGW
+534 SRKAGYTLVGW

-551 AAYDFTQPVTD
+551 AAYDFAKPVTD
-562 SVTLYAK
+562 NITLYAK

-582 TTDTDNADEDKKGS
+582 TTDTDNADKDKKGS

-610 VALSL
+610 AALSL

>member
-23 WAMSPTGFYLNV
+23 WATLPTGFYLNV
-35 ELPSGETIALDVES
+35 ELPSGETIALDAES

-54 NVKEELEMK
+54 NIKGKLETK

-72 LYYGGKLLV
+72 LYYGGNLLV

-142 NVKLT
+142 NVNLT
-147 QALVIQGDVTLDL
+147 HPLVIRGDVTLDL
-160 NGFVLKITGSGSVIK
+160 NGFVLKITGSGSVIQVD
-175 IESGTLTLVDSH
+175 SGTLTLVDSH

-247 DASFVMESGNIVGC
+247 DASFVMEGGNIVGC

-299 YVADKNEAKTLGR
+299 YVADRDGDYALGS
-312 FTMEGGSIVGCVAT
+312 FTMNGGTIEWCVAYGSAAY
-326 DESYS
+326 DD
-331 GGGVANHGDFTMTG
+331 GGGVNNLGSFTMNG
-345 GTIRSCTATAGH
+345 GTIRNCTAAYGY
-357 GGGICSVRQ
+357 GGGISSLRNITICGDAYVRDCTASQ
-366 LHISGSA
+366 DKSSA
-373 VVTDCKAGGSYAS
+373 MYLNPSNPADRAVIEGGTFRGNIYAS
-386 SGAMLISPD
+386 PYCTGMVAV
-395 STYTAIIAGGTFD
+395 TGGTFD
-408 GNVVNNKSTTITG
+408 PGQPNGITLY
-421 GTFSDEVQNSGVI
+421 TV
-434 ENGQFNGAVNNYE
+434 
-447 GTIKGGTFYG
+447 
-457 SVKNESDYDDGVLR
+457 
-471 RAGTISG
+471 
-478 GTFNGT
+478 TFN
-484 VTNEAAGRIS
+484 
-494 GGTYNGSVY
+494 
-503 GTFYTVAFV
+503 
-512 SNGGTAVP
+512 SNGGSDVP
-520 NQKYA
+520 GQIRA
-525 NTPVTAPTV
+525 NAAATKPD
-534 SRAGYTLVGW
+534 SRKAGYTLVGW

-582 TTDTDNADEDKKGS
+582 TDTDNGDEDKKVS

>member
-23 WAMSPTGFYLNV
+23 WATLPTGFYLNV
-35 ELPSGETIALDVES
+35 ELPSGETIALDAES

-123 APVTISE
+123 APVTINE

-160 NGFVLKITGSGSVIK
+160 NGFVLQHENRDANDSVIQMD
-175 IESGTLTLVDSH
+175 SGTLTLVDSN
-187 PAAIHKFVKEA
+187 PDAIHKFVKEA

-247 DASFVMESGNIVGC
+247 DASFVMEGGNIVGC

-299 YVADKNEAKTLGR
+299 YVADRDGDYALGS
-312 FTMEGGSIVGCVAT
+312 FTMNGGTIEWCVAYGSAAY
-326 DESYS
+326 DD
-331 GGGVANHGDFTMTG
+331 GGGVNNLGSFTMNG
-345 GTIRSCTATAGH
+345 GTIRNCTAAYGY
-357 GGGICSVRQ
+357 GGGISSLRNITICGDAFVRDCTASQ
-366 LHISGSA
+366 DKSSA
-373 VVTDCKAGGSYAS
+373 MYLNPSNPADRAVIEGGTFRGNIYAS
-386 SGAMLISPD
+386 PYCTGMVAV
-395 STYTAIIAGGTFD
+395 TGGTFD
-408 GNVVNNKSTTITG
+408 PGQPNGITLY
-421 GTFSDEVQNSGVI
+421 TV
-434 ENGQFNGAVNNYE
+434 
-447 GTIKGGTFYG
+447 
-457 SVKNESDYDDGVLR
+457 
-471 RAGTISG
+471 
-478 GTFNGT
+478 TFN
-484 VTNEAAGRIS
+484 
-494 GGTYNGSVY
+494 
-503 GTFYTVAFV
+503 
-512 SNGGTAVP
+512 SNGGSDVP
-520 NQKYA
+520 GQIRA
-525 NTPVTAPTV
+525 NAAATKPADPTR
-534 SRAGYTLVGW
+534 SGYDFGGW
-544 YTDEACT
+544 YTDEA
-551 AAYDFTQPVTD
+551 FTTEYTFTESEKVTQAL
-562 SVTLYAK
+562 TLYAK
-569 WEAAPRYYYNSGT
+569 WTKEAAKYYYYSPADGSA
-582 TTDTDNADEDKKGS
+582 DTAKGS
-596 PKTFDPGAGIYAVS
+596 PKTFDAGVS
-610 VALSL
+610 VYVGMAVLSL
-615 TGTAWIGRKRH
+615 SGSAVVLGKKRK

>member
-23 WAMSPTGFYLNV
+23 WATSPTGFCLNV
-35 ELPSGETIALDVES
+35 ELPSGETIALDAES

-54 NVKEELEMK
+54 NVKQK
-63 TKIAAGEQH
+63 VQNAAGVSVTEQY
-72 LYYGGKLLV
+72 LYYGGKFLNN
-81 DGRTLANYNIQKGS
+81 GRTLADYNIQKES
-95 TLLLTTKIKGTP
+95 TLLVASEAKGTP
-107 AGEKLTEEN
+107 SGTPLTAAEPLKEWVNITEEKVLTE
-116 MSGSTIG
+116 G
-123 APVTISE
+123 A
-130 KTLNS
+130 
-135 GTYYLCN
+135 YFLCN
-142 NVKLT
+142 NVNLT
-147 QALVIQGDVTLDL
+147 HPLVIQGDVTLDL

-233 SISENGGGGVFINQ
+233 SISENGGGGVYVCPG
-247 DASFVMESGNIVGC
+247 AGLVMRGGSIVGC

-299 YVADKNEAKTLGR
+299 YVADRDGDYALGS
-312 FTMEGGSIVGCVAT
+312 FTMNGGTIEWCVAYGSAAY
-326 DESYS
+326 DD
-331 GGGVANHGDFTMTG
+331 GGGVNNLGSFTMNG
-345 GTIRSCTATAGH
+345 GTIRNCTAAYGY
-357 GGGICSVRQ
+357 GGGISSLRNITICGDAFVRDCTASQ
-366 LHISGSA
+366 DKSSA
-373 VVTDCKAGGSYAS
+373 MYLNPSNPADRAVIEGGTFRGNIYAS
-386 SGAMLISPD
+386 PYCTGMVAV
-395 STYTAIIAGGTFD
+395 TGGTFD
-408 GNVVNNKSTTITG
+408 PGQPNGITLH
-421 GTFSDEVQNSGVI
+421 TV
-434 ENGQFNGAVNNYE
+434 
-447 GTIKGGTFYG
+447 
-457 SVKNESDYDDGVLR
+457 
-471 RAGTISG
+471 
-478 GTFNGT
+478 TFN
-484 VTNEAAGRIS
+484 
-494 GGTYNGSVY
+494 
-503 GTFYTVAFV
+503 
-512 SNGGTAVP
+512 SNGGSDVP
-520 NQKYA
+520 EQIRA
-525 NTPVTAPTV
+525 NAAATKPD
-534 SRAGYTLVGW
+534 SRKAGYTLVGW

-551 AAYDFTQPVTD
+551 AAYDFTKPVTD

-610 VALSL
+610 AALSL

>member
-13 CLAAVLSTAA
+13 CLAAVLSTAV
-23 WAMSPTGFYLNV
+23 WATSPTGFYLNV
-35 ELPSGETIALDVES
+35 ELPSGETIALDAES

-54 NVKEELEMK
+54 NVKQK
-63 TKIAAGEQH
+63 VQNAAGVSVTEQY

-160 NGFVLKITGSGSVIK
+160 NGFVLQHENRDANDSVIQMD
-175 IESGTLTLVDSH
+175 SGTLTLVDSN
-187 PAAIHKFVKEA
+187 PDAIHKFVKEA

-247 DASFVMESGNIVGC
+247 DASFVMEGGNIVGC

-299 YVADKNEAKTLGR
+299 YVADRDGDYALGS
-312 FTMEGGSIVGCVAT
+312 FTMNGGTIEWCVAYGSAAY
-326 DESYS
+326 DD
-331 GGGVANHGDFTMTG
+331 GGGVNNLSSFTMNG
-345 GTIRSCTATAGH
+345 GTIRNCTAAYGY
-357 GGGICSVRQ
+357 GGGISSLRNITICGDAFVRDCTASQ
-366 LHISGSA
+366 DKSSA
-373 VVTDCKAGGSYAS
+373 MYLNPSNPADRAVIEGGTFRGNIYAS
-386 SGAMLISPD
+386 PYCTGMVAV
-395 STYTAIIAGGTFD
+395 TGGTFD
-408 GNVVNNKSTTITG
+408 PGQPNGITLH
-421 GTFSDEVQNSGVI
+421 TV
-434 ENGQFNGAVNNYE
+434 
-447 GTIKGGTFYG
+447 
-457 SVKNESDYDDGVLR
+457 
-471 RAGTISG
+471 
-478 GTFNGT
+478 TFN
-484 VTNEAAGRIS
+484 
-494 GGTYNGSVY
+494 
-503 GTFYTVAFV
+503 
-512 SNGGTAVP
+512 SNGGSDVP
-520 NQKYA
+520 EQIRA
-525 NTPVTAPTV
+525 NAAATKPD
-534 SRAGYTLVGW
+534 SRKAGYTLVGW

-551 AAYDFTQPVTD
+551 AAYDFTKPVTD

-610 VALSL
+610 AALSL

>member
-23 WAMSPTGFYLNV
+23 WAMCLNV

-54 NVKEELEMK
+54 NVKQK
-63 TKIAAGEQH
+63 VQNAAGVSVTEQY
-72 LYYGGKLLV
+72 LYYGGKFLYN
-81 DGRTLANYNIQKGS
+81 GRTLADYNIQKES
-95 TLLLTTKIKGTP
+95 TLLVASEAKGTP
-107 AGEKLTEEN
+107 SGTPLTAAEPSKEWVDITEEKVLTE
-116 MSGSTIG
+116 
-123 APVTISE
+123 
-130 KTLNS
+130 
-135 GTYYLCN
+135 GTYFLCN
-142 NVKLT
+142 NVNLT
-147 QALVIQGDVTLDL
+147 HPLVIQGDVTLDL
-160 NGFVLKITGSGSVIK
+160 NGFVLQYENSGANDSVIQVD
-175 IESGTLTLVDSH
+175 SGTLTLVDSH
-187 PAAIHKFVKEA
+187 PAAIHKFVKN
-198 TGLWTLNENAG
+198 TDDLWMLDESQGAG
-209 TEIVKGGVITGGI
+209 IVRGGIITGGNA
-222 GREHSFSSVYG
+222 GY
-233 SISENGGGGVFINQ
+233 NDGGGVYVCPG
-247 DASFVMESGNIVGC
+247 AELVMRGGSIVGC
-261 SAVGEHNTAG
+261 
-271 GVLVA
+271 
-276 RSASFVM
+276 
-283 KAGKIAGCTA
+283 KAKQ
-293 ARGGGV
+293 GGGV

-312 FTMEGGSIVGCVAT
+312 FTMKGGSIVGCVAT

-345 GTIRSCTATAGH
+345 GTIHRCSTTEGS

-373 VVTDCKAGGSYAS
+373 IVTDCKAGGSYAS
-386 SGAMLISPD
+386 SGAMLISPG
-395 STYTAIIAGGTFD
+395 STYTAVIAGGTFD
-408 GNVVNNKSTTITG
+408 GNVENSKGTITG
-421 GTFSDEVQNSGVI
+421 GTFNGQVRNSGVI

-447 GTIKGGTFYG
+447 GTIKGGTFNG
-457 SVKNESDYDDGVLR
+457 S
-471 RAGTISG
+471 
-478 GTFNGT
+478 
-484 VTNEAAGRIS
+484 VTNEGAGRIS

-562 SVTLYAK
+562 NITLYAK